1 MIKLTPE
8 DVAELDTKDSGLS
21 FGTAKVD
28 TVQELDKSD
37 SFTFKE
43 PTAQARHERMGVN
56 HER

>member
-8 DVAELDTKDSGLS
+8 DVAELDTKESGSS
-21 FGTAKVD
+21 FGAPKVD
-28 TVQELDKSD
+28 AAQELDKSD

-43 PTAQARHERMGVN
+43 PTAQARHERMGVS